1 MQSRAAALLRYRVPL
16 VPGAALRRAGP
27 AWREGLLL
35 RLDEDGRQGWG
46 EVAPLPGFSHE
57 TLAETE
63 VAACE
68 WLEQWQA
75 GAAPGSSLLPALAFG
90 SSCALAELAGTLPA
104 AADYRA
110 VPLYAAEV
118 DELPRLLRGAD
129 LAKLKLGQASPQQE
143 ADRVA
148 ALCAALPGL
157 RLRLDANRLWTPAQA
172 LEFAAGL
179 SPAQRARIEFFEEPC
194 PTPAESLVFAAASGI
209 ALAWDESLREP
220 GFVLTA
226 PPGLRAIVIKP
237 TLLGDLQ
244 RCRALIDRAQ
254 ALGLVAVISSSIE
267 SSLGLG
273 QLARLA
279 AWLTPHTR
287 PGLDTLRLLQAQ
299 VLRPWPG
306 FDLPLLA
313 AGELECLWQ
322 R

>member
-35 RLDEDGRQGWG
+35 RLDEHGRQGWG
-46 EVAPLPGFSHE
+46 EVAPLPGFSGE
-57 TLAETE
+57 TLAAAE
-63 VAACE
+63 VAACQ

-75 GAAPGSSLLPALAFG
+75 GATPGVALLPALAFG
-90 SSCALAELAGTLPA
+90 SSCALAELAGTLPVA
-104 AADYRA
+104 ANYHCVA
-110 VPLYAAEV
+110 LYAA
-118 DELPRLLRGAD
+118 DESATLPQGQD
-129 LAKLKLGQASPQQE
+129 IAKLKLGQASPQRD
-143 ADRVA
+143 AGRVA
-148 ALCAALPGL
+148 ALLAVQPGL
-157 RLRLDANRLWTPAQA
+157 RLRLDANRLWTLAQA

-179 SPAQRARIEFFEEPC
+179 SPAQRSRIEFLEEPC
-194 PTPAESLVFAAASGI
+194 RTPGDSLAFAADSGI

-220 GFVLTA
+220 DFVLTA
-226 PPGLRAIVIKP
+226 AAGLRAIVIKP

-244 RCRALIDRAQ
+244 RCRALIDQAQ

-287 PGLDTLRLLQAQ
+287 PGLDTLRMLQAQ

-306 FDLPLLA
+306 ADLPLLA
-313 AGELECLWQ
+313 ASELECLWQ